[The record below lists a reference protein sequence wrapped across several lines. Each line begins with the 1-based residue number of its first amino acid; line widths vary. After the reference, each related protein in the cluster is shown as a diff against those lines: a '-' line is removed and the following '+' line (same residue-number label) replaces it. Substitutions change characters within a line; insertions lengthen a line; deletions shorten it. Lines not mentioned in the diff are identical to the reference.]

1 MVYQYNFCFYRIVY
15 RASVIIMFM
24 AKRIPSLLLLMTKSS
39 PRQARRNTKGIMAGL
54 FIVVLLGIIDRW
66 IYDIPLDWTWS
77 NELAFMFGLCFLIGL
92 IIGVMSHIGWP
103 EVFDAEEEEEE

>member
-1 MVYQYNFCFYRIVY
+1 
-15 RASVIIMFM
+15 MFM

-103 EVFDAEEEEEE
+103 EVFDAEEEE